1 MIVTI
6 ARNILPHA
14 KVENEYIEEI
24 DFWDETQVFLHDWI
38 EIVGHS
44 SS

>member
-1 MIVTI
+1 MNVTI

-14 KVENEYIEEI
+14 KVENEYREEI
-24 DFWDETQVFLHDWI
+24 DFWDETQGFLHGWI
-38 EIVGHS
+38 EIIGHS